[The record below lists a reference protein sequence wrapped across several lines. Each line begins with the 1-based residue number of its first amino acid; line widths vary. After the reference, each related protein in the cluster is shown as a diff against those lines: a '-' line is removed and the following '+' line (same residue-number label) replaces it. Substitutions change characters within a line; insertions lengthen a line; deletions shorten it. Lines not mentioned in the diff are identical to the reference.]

1 MINLVPRKAAFFIFI
16 QHFLQNSTMQNN
28 AINHGMD
35 ADNTPMPRPIFIPP
49 KLRSIPAALVAA
61 NNQLAAGR
69 KWDGICWD
77 QHWQAAIL
85 GSVLECEPDT
95 SIFVSVSWK
104 NIHGCL
110 AFSRDAAAS
119 LLAAQYEVM
128 TWDQIS
134 PDILLA
140 LLQQTADDLL
150 IGFQPHFSGP
160 IRINNWMPPQ
170 ANLNTLQENLPLI
183 LELSMHKSFSD
194 TDENI
199 NTDAP
204 ISCYFMMDLANA
216 HKLAQ
221 QIGSLGNTN
230 SSASYPPLKSG
241 WGNLPIS
248 TWLELG
254 WIDLPLNELNSLQPQ
269 DVLLPDGWW
278 PGKEQDAF
286 CLRLAPKLGAMA
298 KLVEQNFAH
307 VSTEVKKMEQETMI
321 NTDDDADS
329 LLQFNPDNL
338 GDIPVRI
345 TFDIGERQILLK
357 ELSKLAPGYIFDLGL
372 APEHAVNL
380 RMNGVRIGEG
390 ELVEVNGQVGVSITR
405 IMPPHKS

>member
-1 MINLVPRKAAFFIFI
+1 
-16 QHFLQNSTMQNN
+16 MQNDVM
-28 AINHGMD
+28 NHSMD
-35 ADNTPMPRPIFIPP
+35 ACHTPMPRPIFIPP
-49 KLRSIPAALVAA
+49 KLRSIPAALIAA
-61 NNQLAAGR
+61 NNQLAAGK

-77 QHWQAAIL
+77 QHWQAAML

-95 SIFVSVSWK
+95 SIFVSISWK

-110 AFSRDAAAS
+110 AFSGDAAAS

-150 IGFQPHFSGP
+150 IGFQPYLSGP
-160 IRINNWMPPQ
+160 IRINNWMPSNT
-170 ANLNTLQENLPLI
+170 NLSALQKNLPFI
-183 LELSMHKSFSD
+183 LELSMYESHVD
-194 TDENI
+194 TNQV
-199 NTDAP
+199 NTNAP

-221 QIGSLGNTN
+221 QT
-230 SSASYPPLKSG
+230 SSSVSYPPLKSG
-241 WGNLPIS
+241 WRNLPIS

-278 PGKEQDAF
+278 PGNEQDVF

-338 GDIPVRI
+338 GDIPIRI

-372 APEHAVNL
+372 APERAVNL

-390 ELVEVNGQVGVSITR
+390 ELVEVNGQIGVSITR

>member
-1 MINLVPRKAAFFIFI
+1 
-16 QHFLQNSTMQNN
+16 MQND
-28 AINHGMD
+28 AINHSMD
-35 ADNTPMPRPIFIPP
+35 ASSTHTPRPIFVPPRLRAIPT
-49 KLRSIPAALVAA
+49 ALIAT
-61 NNQLAAGR
+61 NNQLAAGK
-69 KWDGICWD
+69 KWDGMCWD
-77 QHWQAAIL
+77 QHWQAEIL

-95 SIFVSVSWK
+95 TIFVSVSWR

-110 AFSRDAAAS
+110 GFSRDAAAS

-140 LLQQTADDLL
+140 LLQQTADDLVT
-150 IGFQPHFSGP
+150 GFQPHLLGP
-160 IRINNWMPPQ
+160 IRINNWMPPTI
-170 ANLNTLQENLPLI
+170 NLSTIKENMPFI
-183 LELSMHKSFSD
+183 LELCMHKAPSD
-194 TDENI
+194 AVESG

-204 ISCYFMMDLANA
+204 ISCYFMMDLANTQ
-216 HKLAQ
+216 KLAQ
-221 QIGSLGNTN
+221 QIDDINNTN
-230 SSASYPPLKSG
+230 TNKTYPPIKPG
-241 WGNLPIS
+241 WGKLPIS
-248 TWLELG
+248 MWLELG
-254 WIDLPLNELNSLQPQ
+254 WVDLPLNELNSLQPQ

-278 PGKEQDAF
+278 PENEPDTF

-307 VSTEVKKMEQETMI
+307 VSTEVKRMEQETMI
-321 NTDDDADS
+321 NTNDDADS
-329 LLQFNPDNL
+329 LLQFNPDDM

-372 APEHAVNL
+372 APERAVNL

-390 ELVEVNGQVGVSITR
+390 ELVEINGQVGVSITR
-405 IMPPHKS
+405 IIPPHKS